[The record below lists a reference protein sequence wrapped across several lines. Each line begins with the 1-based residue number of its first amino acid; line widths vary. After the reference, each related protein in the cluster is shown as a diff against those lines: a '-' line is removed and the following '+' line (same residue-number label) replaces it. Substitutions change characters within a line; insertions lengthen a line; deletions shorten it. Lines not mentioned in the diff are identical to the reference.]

1 MGRGKGM
8 ETVAFRRVARVNMIA
23 GGGLEG
29 AEARGLIPRGIQTH
43 PLPANLYT
51 ALLYPIRTCHHFRLM
66 EFALRGDRR
75 GDGPL
80 RHRRDALA
88 CPLQAVIYLKA
99 HIARRVH
106 QAVSLGAD
114 R

>member
-1 MGRGKGM
+1 
-8 ETVAFRRVARVNMIA
+8 MIA